1 MPDSPVPEADRAALA
16 REGRRLTA
24 YLLGT
29 VPDEY
34 VISRYTAAHARIPF
48 RMNGTVPDRLDVLL
62 LRGAHG
68 GRWRARAADAYAR
81 MFRPHGIL
89 RQKLVLL
96 LAILETTS
104 PAGVG
109 LTRGGDTGPAGAVL
123 RLAGTLVGFSL
134 ALLIGLVLYGP
145 VHLAA
150 GRNGGAGGA

>member
-1 MPDSPVPEADRAALA
+1 MPDSPVPEADREVLA

-24 YLLGT
+24 YLLGS

-48 RMNGTVPDRLDVLL
+48 RMNGTVPDPLDALL
-62 LRGAHG
+62 LRSAHG

-81 MFRPHGIL
+81 IFRPHGIL

-104 PAGVG
+104 PAGVR
-109 LTRGGDTGPAGAVL
+109 LTRGGDRGPFGAVL
-123 RLAGTLVGFSL
+123 RLAGTLLGFAL
-134 ALLIGLVLYGP
+134 AFLTGLALYGP
-145 VHLAA
+145 VHLVA